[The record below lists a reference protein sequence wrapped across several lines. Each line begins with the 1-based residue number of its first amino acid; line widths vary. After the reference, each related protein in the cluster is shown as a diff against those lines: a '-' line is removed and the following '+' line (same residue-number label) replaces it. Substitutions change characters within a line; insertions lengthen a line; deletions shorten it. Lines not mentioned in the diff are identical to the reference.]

1 MKHSAKVM
9 SLAVALVMT
18 SEMVPQ
24 ASAQTPPPAPPA
36 QQQTQGQQ
44 TQAQQKQS
52 NQQQYNHP
60 KARGAAGGAII
71 GGAMGNEGAGA
82 VIGAGHSRRQ
92 ERRNN
97 R

>member
-1 MKHSAKVM
+1 MKRSAKVM
-9 SLAVALVMT
+9 SLAMALAMT
-18 SEMVPQ
+18 SEMVPL
-24 ASAQTPPPAPPA
+24 ASAQTAPPA

-44 TQAQQKQS
+44 SQAQQKQS
-52 NQQQYNHP
+52 NQQYNHP

-71 GGAMGNEGAGA
+71 GGAMGNAGAGA
-82 VIGAGHSRRQ
+82 LIGAGHSRRQ